1 MSEKL
6 VFVLDDKLPMYYK
19 AAISTFQVASKPKS
33 KKMISN
39 VHTYACS
46 FIEIW
51 QILFGNGHVMTRND
65 VTYKINEVVDH

>member
-1 MSEKL
+1 MISFQCITKQLYQLFKL
-6 VFVLDDKLPMYYK
+6 H
-19 AAISTFQVASKPKS
+19 ASKPKS

-46 FIEIW
+46 LIEIW